1 VSDSSGLTTGAS
13 SEAWLFGIH
22 VFSDALIGLAFLV
35 APLIVVYL
43 MRRRGDLGFSGTA
56 IAFAAFSVA
65 SALSHFMSI
74 WNLSHAYPNAEAI
87 TRLAAALTVIP
98 AFILLVRLI
107 PAVME
112 LPRQKELSEA
122 NDALV
127 RANAELEAFTAS
139 VSHDLR
145 APLSTIAG
153 QAGLLE
159 LALGPRASDDER
171 RRLQRIQQG
180 TKQMA
185 ELIDALLALSRL
197 SRYTLQ
203 KETIDASRL
212 SQSIGAELQQ
222 RDAARSVQ
230 ITIAPGLTVWGDR
243 RLLTNVFSNLIG
255 NAWKFTSRTADATIE
270 VGQHI
275 DGNGTTFF
283 VRDNGAG
290 FDMNFA
296 SKLFQPFQR
305 LHQQTEF
312 AGTGIGLA
320 TVARIIERHGGRIWA
335 ESRPNQGAAFFFTL
349 PAMTTSER
357 AQRVRVTQQ

>member
-1 VSDSSGLTTGAS
+1 VSDNPGLTPGAS
-13 SEAWLFGIH
+13 SEAWVFGIH
-22 VFSDALIGLAFLV
+22 VFSDALIGLVFLV
-35 APLIVVYL
+35 APLIVVYI
-43 MRRRGDLGFSGTA
+43 MRRRGDLGFSRTA

-65 SALSHFMSI
+65 SALAHFMSI
-74 WNLSHAYPNAEAI
+74 WNLWHAHQGAEAI
-87 TRLAAALTVIP
+87 ARLAAALTVIP
-98 AFILLVRLI
+98 ALILLVRLV
-107 PAVME
+107 PAVLE

-122 NDALV
+122 NDALM

-185 ELIDALLALSRL
+185 ELIDALLALARL

-203 KETIDASRL
+203 KENIDISQLA
-212 SQSIGAELQQ
+212 QSITAELQQ

-230 ITIAPGLTVWGDR
+230 VTIAPGMMGWADR
-243 RLLTNVFSNLIG
+243 RLLTNVFSNLIS
-255 NAWKFTSRTADATIE
+255 NAWKFTSRTADANIE
-270 VGQHI
+270 VGQHESHTDTLFI
-275 DGNGTTFF
+275 
-283 VRDNGAG
+283 RDNGAG

-296 SKLFQPFQR
+296 TRLFQPFQR
-305 LHQQTEF
+305 LHRQTEF

-320 TVARIIERHGGRIWA
+320 TVARIVERHGGRIWA
-335 ESRPNQGAAFFFTL
+335 ESTPNQGATFFFTL

-357 AQRVRVTQQ
+357 VQRVRVTQQ